1 MSMDEI
7 FSFAEDTDT
16 DVLGIY
22 DGESPIG
29 FAVLLKG
36 SECAYLYYLAI
47 DGTVRSKG
55 YGSSAL
61 GEIMKRYRELQIILD
76 FEEIDTNAE
85 NLAQRL
91 RRKSFYL
98 KNGFH
103 ETGSYTLLRG
113 ARFEVVCSG
122 GELKRQAFGELLKI
136 IHAHRADFPDIIL

>member
-1 MSMDEI
+1 MEEI
-7 FSFAEDTDT
+7 FSFAKDTDT

-22 DGESPIG
+22 DGDGPVG

-36 SECAYLYYLAI
+36 SECAYLYYLAV
-47 DGTVRSKG
+47 DGNIRSKG
-55 YGSSAL
+55 YGSAAL
-61 GEIMKRYRELQIILD
+61 KDIIKRYGELQIILD
-76 FEEIDTNAE
+76 FEEIDARADNYE
-85 NLAQRL
+85 QRL

-103 ETGSYTLLRG
+103 ETGNYTLLRG

-122 GELKRQAFGELLKI
+122 GELKRENFGELLKI